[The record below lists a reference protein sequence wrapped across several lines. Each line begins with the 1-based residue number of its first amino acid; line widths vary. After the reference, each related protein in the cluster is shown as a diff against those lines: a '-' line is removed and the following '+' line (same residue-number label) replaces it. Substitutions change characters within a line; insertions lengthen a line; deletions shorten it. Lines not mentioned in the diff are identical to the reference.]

1 MRNEIT
7 VSQIAKH
14 QTTSAIMVSHCLLS
28 LVLFL
33 CVVVSS
39 NAFTAV
45 VVSPSFRHN
54 PVTTSSSLSMKF
66 LKDLGF
72 DKPSWLPNFGGDKKE
87 GDDTTAAED
96 ATVNADEK
104 AASEGEPV
112 EAKEE

>member
-1 MRNEIT
+1 MKLRYHKLQNIKLHPQ
-7 VSQIAKH
+7 SWYLIAYYHWFYSFVWLYH
-14 QTTSAIMVSHCLLS
+14 QMHLLQLSCLQ
-28 LVLFL
+28 
-33 CVVVSS
+33 
-39 NAFTAV
+39 AFV
-45 VVSPSFRHN
+45 M
-54 PVTTSSSLSMKF
+54 TSSSLSMKF

-112 EAKEE
+112 AAKEE